1 MQDRNWLHAVSDQE
15 RARRNSAMA
24 AHLEARLRDMEAWT
38 EEECMRL
45 KMTAPARKAAEAAWR
60 RVVLRRRY
68 LILPRHTR
76 VEQRFLR
83 MMIKLAIAEDPRLAD
98 RAIEVA
104 RYLSSDYAFEWLIS
118 PCTSL
123 ARAEARVLMLHEA
136 DSEFGETPM
145 ARQVAFVQHHWRQLG
160 VKDVANLGECYAM
173 ASFLEQR
180 RYFMCKD
187 EAWRRELGLHQHA
200 YRRQL
205 RASNEAEG
213 AGKEAEAGGQT

>member
-1 MQDRNWLHAVSDQE
+1 MHDRNWMHAVSDQE
-15 RARRNSAMA
+15 RMRRNSAMA

-45 KMTAPARKAAEAAWR
+45 KMTPPARKAAEAAWR

-68 LILPRHTR
+68 LIIPRHTQ

-83 MMIKLAIAEDPRLAD
+83 MMIKLSIAEDPHLAE
-98 RAIEVA
+98 RAKELA
-104 RYLSSDYAFEWLIS
+104 RYLSTDYAFEWLIS
-118 PCTSL
+118 PCTAL
-123 ARAEARVLMLHEA
+123 ARAEARILMLHEA

-145 ARQVAFVQHHWRQLG
+145 ARQVAYVQHHWRQLG
-160 VKDVANLGECYAM
+160 VKDVADLGECYAM

-187 EAWRRELGLHQHA
+187 EAWRRELGLHRHA
-200 YRRQL
+200 LRRQV
-205 RASNEAEG
+205 RAGAEG
-213 AGKEAEAGGQT
+213 KDVSEEAEARGQA